1 MSNNDTFVVTAVTSS
16 GMAAITTDDVLR
28 WIYLGLAIVSLLIPI
43 VTKIIDA
50 LKDGKVTKEEADD
63 IKKAVDDAKEKVDEL
78 REDDK

>member
-50 LKDGKVTKEEADD
+50 LKDGKVTKEEAED
-63 IKKAVDDAKEKVDEL
+63 IKKAVDDAKDKVDDL
-78 REDDK
+78 REGK

>member
-63 IKKAVDDAKEKVDEL
+63 IKKAVDDAKDKVDDL
-78 REDDK
+78 REGK